1 MRFDTVLIDIDD
13 TLFDFRKSSYQALVK
28 AFSEIG
34 FSFGEQEM
42 REYEVFNNQMWKSF
56 ELGEIEKDFIYAE
69 RFRRYFASIGL
80 NADPVE
86 INRRYLLALAEGRN
100 FMPHCRELLQALHGK
115 YLVVVVTNGDTYAQE
130 RRIKISGM
138 AQYFDYVFISE
149 QLGTKKPEKDFYDKV
164 FQTIGPARREH
175 AIMVGDSRL
184 RTCRRQKRRHPHLL
198 LWQKRKRR
206 RKMRLCDRRSS
217 GPASNSGKRLGCI

>member
-86 INRRYLLALAEGRN
+86 INRRYLLALAEGATS
-100 FMPHCRELLQALHGK
+100 CRTAG
-115 YLVVVVTNGDTYAQE
+115 
-130 RRIKISGM
+130 S
-138 AQYFDYVFISE
+138 F
-149 QLGTKKPEKDFYDKV
+149 
-164 FQTIGPARREH
+164 
-175 AIMVGDSRL
+175 
-184 RTCRRQKRRHPHLL
+184 CRRCTENIWL
-198 LWQKRKRR
+198 
-206 RKMRLCDRRSS
+206 SS
-217 GPASNSGKRLGCI
+217 

>member
-13 TLFDFRKSSYQALVK
+13 TLFDFRKSSYHALVK

-130 RRIKISGM
+130 RRIEISGM

-164 FQTIGPARREH
+164 FQAIGPARRKS
-175 AIMVGDSRL
+175 AIMVGDSLSSDMQGGRNAGIP
-184 RTCRRQKRRHPHLL
+184 TCFYGKKENADERCDYVIEDLL
-198 LWQKRKRR
+198 NL
-206 RKMRLCDRRSS
+206 LPILEND
-217 GPASNSGKRLGCI
+217 

>member
-13 TLFDFRKSSYQALVK
+13 TLFDFRKSSYQALVQ

-56 ELGEIEKDFIYAE
+56 ERGEIEKDFIYAE

-86 INRRYLLALAEGRN
+86 INRRYLLARGATS
-100 FMPHCRELLQALHGK
+100 CRTAG
-115 YLVVVVTNGDTYAQE
+115 
-130 RRIKISGM
+130 S
-138 AQYFDYVFISE
+138 F
-149 QLGTKKPEKDFYDKV
+149 
-164 FQTIGPARREH
+164 
-175 AIMVGDSRL
+175 
-184 RTCRRQKRRHPHLL
+184 CRRCTESIWL
-198 LWQKRKRR
+198 
-206 RKMRLCDRRSS
+206 SS
-217 GPASNSGKRLGCI
+217 

>member
-86 INRRYLLALAEGRN
+86 INRRYLLELAEGRN

-130 RRIKISGM
+130 RRIEISGM
-138 AQYFDYVFISE
+138 AQYFDHVFRAARHQKARKGLLRQGLPRNRS
-149 QLGTKKPEKDFYDKV
+149 GAKKKRHHGRRQPV
-164 FQTIGPARREH
+164 FGH
-175 AIMVGDSRL
+175 AG
-184 RTCRRQKRRHPHLL
+184 RQKRRHPHLL
-198 LWQKRKRR
+198 LRQTGSRR
-206 RKMRLCDRRSS
+206 RKLRLCD
-217 GPASNSGKRLGCI
+217 